1 MWACCLFVACQS
13 LAEGAG
19 ATTFAPNKT
28 SFFVKQFFLA
38 FFILLHFACGHQFP
52 AVYPVLETEPVK
64 NRDDAADDMAIFI
77 HPDNPGVMAIIGTN
91 KQAGLNVYDHTGR
104 AVHEYLFGRINNV
117 DLRQGVPWNGG
128 KITLVGGSNRS
139 DNSLVFYRLDEKTL
153 ELKPLHRRPIA
164 SGLNEVYGFCL
175 YLADA
180 CYAFVVGKDGILEQ
194 WRLDANED
202 GSLSASMVRSFDA
215 GDQCEGLVADDEL
228 SFLYIGEEDRG
239 IWKYSARPDGDS
251 TRTKV
256 DLVKENPRL
265 KADIEGLTIYY
276 KTGGEGYLI
285 ASSQGNNSYAVYE
298 RQGSNRYLGSFKI
311 EASNAIGGTSDT
323 DGIDVTS
330 LPFGL
335 YPKGIFVAQDGHNGK
350 ANQNFKIVDFRD
362 IEKIFSNQAPG
373 SSPQK
378 EAVSK

>member
-1 MWACCLFVACQS
+1 M
-13 LAEGAG
+13 
-19 ATTFAPNKT
+19 
-28 SFFVKQFFLA
+28 KQFLLT
-38 FFILLHFACGHQFP
+38 FFILLHFACGNQFP

-117 DLRQGVPWNGG
+117 DLRQRVPWNGE

-153 ELKPLHRRPIA
+153 ELKPLHQQPIP
-164 SGLNEVYGFCL
+164 SSVNEVYGFCL
-175 YLADA
+175 YLSDA
-180 CYAFVVGKDGILEQ
+180 CYAFVVGKDGVLEQ
-194 WRLDANED
+194 WRLDAKAD
-202 GSLSASMVRSFDA
+202 GSLSASMVRSFDT
-215 GDQCEGLVADDEL
+215 GDQSEGLVADDEL
-228 SFLYIGEEDRG
+228 GYLYIGEEDRG
-239 IWKYSARPDGDS
+239 IWKYSARPDADS
-251 TRTKV
+251 SRTTV
-256 DLVKENPRL
+256 DLVKENPQL
-265 KADIEGLTIYY
+265 KADVEGLTIYY

-298 RQGSNRYLGSFKI
+298 RQGNNRYLGSFKI
-311 EASNAIGGTSDT
+311 AASDAIGGTAET

-330 LPFGL
+330 LPFGP
-335 YPKGIFVAQDGHNGK
+335 YPKGIFVAQDGKNGK

-362 IEKIFSNQAPG
+362 IEHLFSSRPPG
-373 SSPQK
+373 SLSQK